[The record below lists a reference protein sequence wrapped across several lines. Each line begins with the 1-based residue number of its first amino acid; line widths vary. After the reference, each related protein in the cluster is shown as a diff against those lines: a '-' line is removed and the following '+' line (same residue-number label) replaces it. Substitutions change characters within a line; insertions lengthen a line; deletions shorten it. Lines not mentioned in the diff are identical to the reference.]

1 MSPGQFRITL
11 EIVSVR
17 PQHPGADQKGENQI
31 DEKTLPLIK
40 HLFGNSP
47 SCNAGKI
54 RHYHPHLHR
63 QANTGHPVEL
73 FRSNFQYVFDLET
86 DFESITSARLTAYA
100 YDDASMDWPIR
111 REVFSVNVGT
121 RLWPIFVS
129 PLADMPD
136 NSTRFGSW
144 NVLPYIVDGS
154 LNATLS
160 AVWGDLYFD
169 KFELTVT
176 GTPPAA
182 VPIPSAVW
190 MLVRGWSG
198 WWPSGAAIDKRPA
211 ARVVLGTR
219 RLYRK
224 RTTGGTDD
232 GAAIFTPPDSCSP
245 PRFCG
250 T

>member
-1 MSPGQFRITL
+1 MKKRCLLSSIFLAILLLATPGRSAIITHTYTAEPTPDIL
-11 EIVSVR
+11 
-17 PQHPGADQKGENQI
+17 
-31 DEKTLPLIK
+31 L
-40 HLFGNSP
+40 NS
-47 SCNAGKI
+47 
-54 RHYHPHLHR
+54 
-63 QANTGHPVEL
+63 